1 MTSYNY
7 YVVNKVD
14 SLLLKGKTNRAIDY
28 VKLLFANP
36 AIWRAI
42 LIFLIMYLKSASSR
56 IYIHLLSILNAS
68 EGRVLGFMDQI
79 VMYFSVP

>member
-1 MTSYNY
+1 MISYNY

-14 SLLLKGKTNRAIDY
+14 SLLLKGKTNRAIVH

-42 LIFLIMYLKSASSR
+42 LIFLIMYFKSYSSR
-56 IYIHLLSILNAS
+56 IYIHLLSILNAR
-68 EGRVLGFMDQI
+68 EGCVLGFMDQI